1 MYPCIPIKCFELSIL
16 YSSCSP
22 EWRDKLETGRS
33 ALQQAALGN
42 RNNRNKEGTLNRV
55 TCNGDCWPVMAYL
68 ARRIDY
74 LRSKILS
81 AMFDDLGEMILNG
94 WIVAVDKVTL
104 NELHRERG
112 FA

>member
-33 ALQQAALGN
+33 ALQQAALE
-42 RNNRNKEGTLNRV
+42 NRNKEGTLNRV
-55 TCNGDCWPVMAYL
+55 TVIAGLAYL
-68 ARRIDY
+68 ARCIDY

-81 AMFDDLGEMILNG
+81 AMFDDLGESILNG
-94 WIVAVDKVTL
+94 WIVAVDKVSL
-104 NELHRERG
+104 DELHRERG